1 LNHGST
7 LGSESDPMFRVPTIK
22 SARELDSM
30 RAAGKVVAAVRERLI
45 EVLEPGM
52 TTGDL
57 DQEARKV
64 ISDRGAEPSFL
75 GYAPIP
81 GAIPF
86 PGVICTSLNEEIV
99 HGIPGDR
106 VILDGDLVKLDI
118 GAVVDGFHGDSAI
131 TLIAGDGDAEKKE
144 LVEVTRRALEQGI
157 LAAVVGA
164 RVGDISA
171 AVEGYV
177 RPLGFELV
185 REYTGHGI
193 GRRLHEAPQIP
204 NVGVGG
210 QGPQLREG
218 MVICIEPMVNLG
230 TWRTESLG
238 DGWTV
243 VTADRKLSAHFEHTL
258 AITPEGPE
266 ILTVL

>member
-1 LNHGST
+1 MNLGST
-7 LGSESDPMFRVPTIK
+7 LGSDGDPMFRVPTIK
-22 SARELDSM
+22 SARELDLM
-30 RAAGKVVAAVRERLI
+30 RAAGRVVAEVIERLKEI
-45 EVLEPGM
+45 LEPGV
-52 TTGDL
+52 TTGRL
-57 DQEARKV
+57 DKEARKV

-75 GYAPIP
+75 GYAPTP
-81 GAIPF
+81 GGIPF

-106 VILDGDLVKLDI
+106 VIQDGDLVKVDV
-118 GAVVDGFHGDSAI
+118 GAIVGGFHGDAAI
-131 TLIAGDGDAEKKE
+131 TMIAGSGDTKQQE

-157 LAAVVGA
+157 LAARHGA

-171 AVEGYV
+171 AVEGFV

-210 QGPQLREG
+210 QGPQLRTG

-230 TWRTESLG
+230 TWKTEVL
-238 DGWTV
+238 DDDWTV

-258 AITPEGPE
+258 AITPEGFE
-266 ILTVL
+266 VLTAL

>member
-1 LNHGST
+1 MNLGST

-22 SARELDSM
+22 SARELESM
-30 RAAGKVVAAVRERLI
+30 RAAGRVVAEVIDRLKK
-45 EVLEPGM
+45 VLEPGV
-52 TTGDL
+52 TTGFL
-57 DQEARKV
+57 DMEARKV
-64 ISDRGAEPSFL
+64 ISSRNAEPSFL

-106 VILDGDLVKLDI
+106 VIKDGDLVKLDV
-118 GAVVDGFHGDSAI
+118 GAVVGGFHGDSAV
-131 TLIAGDGDAEKKE
+131 TLIAGEGDAKKKE
-144 LVEVTRRALEQGI
+144 LVDLTRRALEQGI
-157 LAAVVGA
+157 LAARVGA

-171 AVEGYV
+171 AVEGLV
-177 RPLGFELV
+177 RPRGYELV

-210 QGPQLREG
+210 QGPQLRAG
-218 MVICIEPMVNLG
+218 MVICIEPMVNVG
-230 TWRTESLG
+230 TWRTEVLD

-243 VTADRKLSAHFEHTL
+243 VTADGKLSAHFEHTL
-258 AITPEGPE
+258 AITPDGPE
-266 ILTVL
+266 VLTTL

>member
-1 LNHGST
+1 MNLGST
-7 LGSESDPMFRVPTIK
+7 LGSDSDPMFRVPTIK

-30 RAAGKVVAAVRERLI
+30 RAAGRVVAEVKERLI
-45 EVLEPGM
+45 QVLEPGV
-52 TTGDL
+52 TTGFL

-75 GYAPIP
+75 NYAPIP

-99 HGIPGDR
+99 HGIPGER
-106 VILDGDLVKLDI
+106 VIEDGDLVKLDV

-131 TLIAGDGDAEKKE
+131 TLIAGEGDSEKKE

-157 LAAVVGA
+157 LASVVGA

-210 QGPQLREG
+210 QGPQLRDG

-258 AITPEGPE
+258 AITSKGPE

>member
-1 LNHGST
+1 
-7 LGSESDPMFRVPTIK
+7 MFRVPTIK
-22 SARELDSM
+22 STRELDSM
-30 RAAGKVVAAVRERLI
+30 RAAGSVVAEVIERLKEI
-45 EVLEPGM
+45 LEPGV
-52 TTGDL
+52 TTGYL
-57 DQEARKV
+57 DRESRRV

-75 GYAPIP
+75 GYAPNP
-81 GAIPF
+81 GSIPF

-106 VILDGDLVKLDI
+106 VIQDGDLVKVDV
-118 GAVVDGFHGDSAI
+118 GAIVDGFHGDAAI
-131 TLIAGDGDAEKKE
+131 TMIAGGGDADQRE

-157 LAAVVGA
+157 LAVRDGA

-171 AVEGYV
+171 AVEGFV

-204 NVGVGG
+204 NVGAGG
-210 QGPQLREG
+210 QGPQLRTG

-230 TWRTESLG
+230 TWRTEVL
-238 DGWTV
+238 DDDWTV

-258 AITPEGPE
+258 AITPEGSE
-266 ILTVL
+266 ILTAL

>member
-1 LNHGST
+1 MNLGST

-30 RAAGKVVAAVRERLI
+30 RAAGRVVAAVRERLI
-45 EVLEPGM
+45 EVLEPGV
-52 TTGDL
+52 TTGYL
-57 DQEARKV
+57 DKEAQKV

-75 GYAPIP
+75 GYAPSP
-81 GAIPF
+81 GTIPF

-106 VILDGDLVKLDI
+106 VIQDGDLVKLDI

-131 TLIAGDGDAEKKE
+131 TLIAGDGDEKKKE
-144 LVEVTRRALEQGI
+144 LVEVTRRALQQGI
-157 LAAVVGA
+157 LAAIPGA

-204 NVGVGG
+204 TEGAGG
-210 QGPQLREG
+210 QGPQLRVG

-230 TWRTESLG
+230 TWRTEALD

-266 ILTVL
+266 VLTAL

>member
-1 LNHGST
+1 MNLRST
-7 LGSESDPMFRVPTIK
+7 LSSESDPMFRVPTIK
-22 SARELDSM
+22 SARELVSM
-30 RAAGKVVAAVRERLI
+30 RAAGRVVAEVIERLKEI
-45 EVLEPGM
+45 LEPGV
-52 TTGDL
+52 TTGYL
-57 DQEARKV
+57 DREARKV

-75 GYAPIP
+75 GYAPSP
-81 GAIPF
+81 GGVPF

-106 VILDGDLVKLDI
+106 VIQDGDLVKLDV
-118 GAVVDGFHGDSAI
+118 GAIVDGFHGDSAV
-131 TLIAGDGDAEKKE
+131 TLVAGDGNAEGLE

-157 LAAVVGA
+157 LAARPGA

-171 AVEGYV
+171 AVEGFA
-177 RPLGFELV
+177 RPRGYELV

-210 QGPQLREG
+210 QGLKLRTG
-218 MVICIEPMVNLG
+218 MVICIEPMVNIG
-230 TWRTESLG
+230 TWRTEVLDDS
-238 DGWTV
+238 WTV

-258 AITPEGPE
+258 AITPDGPE
-266 ILTVL
+266 VLTAL

>member
-1 LNHGST
+1 
-7 LGSESDPMFRVPTIK
+7 MIK
-22 SARELDSM
+22 
-30 RAAGKVVAAVRERLI
+30 
-45 EVLEPGM
+45 
-52 TTGDL
+52 
-57 DQEARKV
+57 
-64 ISDRGAEPSFL
+64 
-75 GYAPIP
+75 
-81 GAIPF
+81 
-86 PGVICTSLNEEIV
+86 
-99 HGIPGDR
+99 
-106 VILDGDLVKLDI
+106 DGDLVKLDV
-118 GAVVDGFHGDSAI
+118 GAVVGGFHGDSAI
-131 TLIAGDGDAEKKE
+131 TLIAGEGDEAKKE
-144 LVEVTRRALEQGI
+144 LVEVTRRALDQGI
-157 LAAVVGA
+157 LAAVDGA

-210 QGPQLREG
+210 QGPQLRAG

-230 TWRTESLG
+230 TWKTESLD

-243 VTADRKLSAHFEHTL
+243 VTEDRKLSAHFEHTI
-258 AITPEGPE
+258 AITSKGPE